1 MLDGLLIFDASR
13 GGTTLAWLRRAAV
26 SNSPKAILHNIEK
39 LEFLKRAGV
48 AGWTLDGLSPNR
60 LKRWPRL
67 PAGPPAKPSSGC
79 RKNGGIHSW
88 WPSSTSRWSISPTR
102 RSTSS
107 IAAWRR
113 LIARAGH
120 DLEEFRGSVAQTTN
134 EMVRLFGELARV
146 VLDPTV
152 RDAQLRHA
160 IYRRIPAERLR
171 RVVEES
177 TRIVRPDD
185 DSGFD
190 FLRRRYGHLRQF
202 IPAFLAAFPF
212 RSNIDPDP
220 LLEAVDLLRRLS
232 ERRSRNLPR
241 RTTVDFVPPKWRPYV
256 IDGQGRIDRGYF
268 ELCVLSELHGLAGR

>member
-1 MLDGLLIFDASR
+1 M
-13 GGTTLAWLRRAAV
+13 
-26 SNSPKAILHNIEK
+26 
-39 LEFLKRAGV
+39 
-48 AGWTLDGLSPNR
+48 
-60 LKRWPRL
+60 
-67 PAGPPAKPSSGC
+67 
-79 RKNGGIHSW
+79 
-88 WPSSTSRWSISPTR
+88 
-102 RSTSS
+102 
-107 IAAWRR
+107 
-113 LIARAGH
+113 
-120 DLEEFRGSVAQTTN
+120 AQTTN

-212 RSNIDPDP
+212 PVEHRPRPP
-220 LLEAVDLLRRLS
+220 LGGRGPAQAV
-232 ERRSRNLPR
+232 E
-241 RTTVDFVPPKWRPYV
+241 
-256 IDGQGRIDRGYF
+256 
-268 ELCVLSELHGLAGR
+268 